1 MTAADRR
8 GEDQKGE
15 DQTGGVERGD
25 AQPAPRVLT
34 PEAKRALEEAEA
46 RRIAQAAEPKPPRE
60 VGRRDGPD
68 PTRFGD
74 WEKGGI
80 TSDF

>member
-1 MTAADRR
+1 MTVADRTGEDR
-8 GEDQKGE
+8 TGEVRAGEDQR
-15 DQTGGVERGD
+15 DD

-60 VGRRDGPD
+60 VGGRNGPD

>member
-1 MTAADRR
+1 MTAGDRTS
-8 GEDQKGE
+8 E
-15 DQTGGVERGD
+15 
-25 AQPAPRVLT
+25 AQRDEARPAPRVLT
-34 PEAKRALEEAEA
+34 PEAKGALEEAEA
-46 RRIAQAAEPKPPRE
+46 RRIAQAAEPKRPRE
-60 VGRRDGPD
+60 IGGRNGPD